1 MPRRSPA
8 RWLAPLAVLT
18 VTAVMYTIVM
28 SSSGD
33 QSAASQRSADAP
45 AKPAGKRIYRVRR
58 GDTLSSISIRTDVPL
73 STLHRLNPAADS
85 FTLQP
90 GQPIKLRPIRR

>member
-1 MPRRSPA
+1 
-8 RWLAPLAVLT
+8 
-18 VTAVMYTIVM
+18 MYAIVM

-33 QSAASQRSADAP
+33 QSAASQRLGDAP
-45 AKPAGKRIYRVRR
+45 AKPAGKRIYRVRS

-85 FTLQP
+85 LTLQP

>member
-1 MPRRSPA
+1 MI
-8 RWLAPLAVLT
+8 LT
-18 VTAVMYTIVM
+18 VAAVMYAIVM

-33 QSAASQRSADAP
+33 QSAASQRLADAP
-45 AKPAGKRIYRVRR
+45 AKPGGKRIYRVRR

-85 FTLQP
+85 LTLQP

>member
-1 MPRRSPA
+1 
-8 RWLAPLAVLT
+8 
-18 VTAVMYTIVM
+18 MYTIVTAG
-28 SSSGD
+28 SGD
-33 QSAASQRSADAP
+33 QSAASQRSGEAP
-45 AKPAGKRIYRVRR
+45 AKPAGKRIYRVHR

-85 FTLQP
+85 FALQP